1 MPHSYLTPTYIP
13 NNRKEHTYHGIP
25 HPRYSHHRYHPARRG
40 RCVETDAQNAY
51 DQKAAHRKGLLST
64 ILSSQKNA
72 GSAMTTTASHSGN
85 STLG

>member
-1 MPHSYLTPTYIP
+1 MGFLTPDIP
-13 NNRKEHTYHGIP
+13 TTDTTP
-25 HPRYSHHRYHPARRG
+25 PVVADV
-40 RCVETDAQNAY
+40 VETDTQNAY